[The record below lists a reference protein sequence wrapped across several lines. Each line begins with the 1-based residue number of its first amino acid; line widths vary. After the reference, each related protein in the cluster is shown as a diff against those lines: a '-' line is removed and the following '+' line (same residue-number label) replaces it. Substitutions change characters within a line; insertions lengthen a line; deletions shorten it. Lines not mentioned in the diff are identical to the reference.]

1 MTVEDSRRALAAR
14 RLRRRAATLTVP
26 PRPPEEE
33 PPLSFAQ
40 ERLWFME
47 QYTPGSRAYVIPVA
61 RRFRRELDA
70 ERLADALRQVVERH
84 ETLRTRF
91 PATADGAPAL
101 EVVPRGSADLTADL
115 AVELAVAEAADEEAA
130 RALVDELQSRPF
142 DLAAGPPIR
151 ALLVRLAPDD
161 HVLGLAVHHIAAD
174 GWSVNILLGE
184 LMALYEGRPV
194 PDLKVQYGD
203 YALWQR
209 GLPAT
214 GLDHWRERLAGVE
227 ALALPTDRPRPPE
240 VTYGGASHP
249 VRIDADLARR
259 LRSLGEDHGA
269 SLYMVLLAGFS
280 ALLGRYAGQDDV
292 AVGSPVA
299 GRPAAE
305 LETLVG
311 CFVNMLVM
319 RSDLSGDPSF
329 AELLLRVRET
339 ALDAFTH
346 QDVPFEQLVSALNVT
361 RDVSRSPLFQVILA
375 VQNYEA
381 GDGAAEGFDLKSWA
395 TRFDL
400 ELYFS
405 DDGAELF
412 GSVIYNTDLFDAA
425 TIDRLCR
432 HLTTLLRAAV
442 DDPGRP
448 LSALELLDAGERTAL
463 DAWNDTGVDLGEPA
477 TLLDLVEAQV
487 ARTPG
492 APAVTF
498 EGVTLSYAEIDER
511 AEHVAATLRAHG
523 VVPGSRVGVCAER
536 SPELVA
542 ALLGVLKAG
551 AAYVPLDP
559 EYPADRLA
567 FMAADGALSAVLTFG
582 ESEGLDAL
590 EGALTGCPLLPLDD
604 AGESPPGESAW
615 RAGPLDAAYVIYTS
629 GSTGKPKG
637 VPNTHRGIVNRL
649 RWMQDRF
656 GLTPGDVVLQKT
668 PAGFDVSVW
677 EFFWPLMTGA
687 RLVLARP
694 GGHKDAAYLRD
705 LIVAEGVTTVHFVP
719 SMLAMFLAEEGV
731 AACRTL
737 ERIVCSGEELP
748 ADLARRCVET
758 LPAEL
763 HNLYGPTEAAV
774 DVSAWHCTPEALHG
788 LARVPIGAPVANTT
802 LHVLGPGMRR
812 VPVGMP
818 GELHIGGAQVSL
830 GYLGRPGLTAE
841 RFVPDPFGE
850 PGSRLYRTGD
860 QARWRPDGTLEFL
873 GRLDTQVKLR
883 GLRIELGEIEAVL
896 REQPGVADAAVIV
909 REDRPGD
916 QRLVAYVVGSTPDRA
931 VLKRVL
937 PDYMVPTAFVE
948 LDVLPLSPNGKLD
961 RGALPAPARP
971 GPTSSGPPTTPTEL
985 AVAAIWTEILDLDQ
999 VGADDDFFDLGG
1011 HSLLATQLVTRL
1023 RRTAGVTGGA
1033 GVSVMDVFKNPTVRE
1048 LAALIDTPAD
1058 QRAPR
1063 GLLHELTPRRAA
1075 ELSFVCVPYGGGSAV
1090 VYQPLADALP
1100 DRYSLWAV
1108 AIPGHDVGLDE
1119 EHLPFEELAARCVA
1133 EIQEKVRGPIALYG
1147 HCGVGSAL
1155 IIDIARRLEQAGR
1168 EVEIVYIGAMFP
1180 FARPKGR
1187 VATTLSKI
1195 ARMEALRGDRGYANW
1210 LTGLGVDL
1218 SDLDPAQ
1225 ARSIIQNMREDSTAA
1240 EDYYTRLFDEGTDR
1254 LRAPIVTIAGGK
1266 DPTTD
1271 YYQERYREWH
1281 FLTDTS
1287 AVVVL
1292 EEAGHFFL
1300 KYRAAELAEIV
1311 TLPLL
1316 TEQPPARDTWH
1327 LHEVSRGDMTEGTV
1341 SHGRSTGPEPSMRRF
1356 AAVATGQLVSITG
1369 SALTEFAIPIWIYLT
1384 TGSVARFA
1392 LFTVLGLVPGLV
1404 VAPLAGAIV
1413 DRYDRRKVMLGGD
1426 IGAGGVQLLVGLL
1439 AWTGNLQVWHLYPS
1453 IVFLSLALTFQRLA
1467 YGSAIP
1473 QLVPKR
1479 YLGHATGIGQL
1490 GGGLAQLL
1498 TPLLAVGLLSAVGL
1512 GGILVLDVAS
1522 YVIAITLVVFVRFP
1536 TSMAWRRKESLT
1548 AEIANGFRYV
1558 WGNRDFR
1565 KMLAFFAVLNLPLS
1579 PLFLMIS
1586 PLVLS
1591 FATLGEVGKVSF
1603 LSGLGVTLGGLAMS
1617 MWGGPRHLRMRGVLL
1632 STLVLAVFCFVTGLR
1647 AELWVVAVG
1656 AFGMALWLTLLNGIY
1671 TTIVQVKVPQ
1681 RLHGRVFALNTMIA
1695 WSTLPVGFGLIAP
1708 YGTALFEPLLAPG
1721 GALAPT
1727 VGAVIG
1733 TGEGRG
1739 IGFMY
1744 LLFAL
1749 LMAVIALVALR
1760 WLAGFDDRVPDAV
1773 ADDLIGLESVSAANA
1788 NATAETAARGGA
1800 SRPVSRPSDASLVS
1814 VRSRGER

>member
-14 RLRRRAATLTVP
+14 RLRRRAAAPTVP
-26 PRPPEEE
+26 ARPPGEE

-47 QYTPGSRAYVIPVA
+47 QYTPGSRAYIIPVA
-61 RRFRRELDA
+61 RRFRHELDA
-70 ERLADALRQVVERH
+70 ERLREALRQVVERH

-101 EVVPRGSADLTADL
+101 EVVPSGSPEL
-115 AVELAVAEAADEEAA
+115 AVELTLAEVDDEEAA
-130 RALVDELQSRPF
+130 RALVDELQARPF

-184 LMALYEGRPV
+184 LITLYEGRAV
-194 PDLKVQYGD
+194 PDLTVQYGD

-249 VRIDADLARR
+249 VRIDTDLAQGLRR
-259 LRSLGEDHGA
+259 LGEDHGA

-292 AVGSPVA
+292 TVGSPVA

-311 CFVNMLVM
+311 CFVNMLAM

-375 VQNYEA
+375 MQNYDSA
-381 GDGAAEGFDLKSWA
+381 GADAEGFDLKSWA

-400 ELYFS
+400 ELYFA
-405 DDGAELF
+405 DDGSELS

-425 TIDRLCR
+425 TVERLCR
-432 HLTTLLRAAV
+432 HLVALLRAAV
-442 DDPGRP
+442 DDPARP
-448 LSALELLDAGERTAL
+448 LSALDLLDAGERAAL
-463 DAWNDTGVDLGEPA
+463 DSWNDTKVDHGPPA
-477 TLLDLVEAQV
+477 TLLELVEAQV
-487 ARTPG
+487 ARTPE

-511 AEHVAATLRAHG
+511 ASRVAAALRAHG
-523 VVPGSRVGVCAER
+523 VTPGSRVGVCAER

-542 ALLGVLKAG
+542 GLLGVLKAG
-551 AAYVPLDP
+551 GAYVPLDP

-567 FMAADGALSAVLTFG
+567 FMATDGALSAVLTFG
-582 ESEGLDAL
+582 ASDGLTAL
-590 EGALTGCPLLPLDD
+590 ASTLEAGLTSCPLLPLDNV
-604 AGESPPGESAW
+604 GEPSSAEPAW

-629 GSTGKPKG
+629 GSTGRPKG

-656 GLTPGDVVLQKT
+656 GLTSGDVVLQKT

-677 EFFWPLMTGA
+677 EFFWPLMVGA

-705 LIVAEGVTTVHFVP
+705 LIVAEGVTTLHFVP

-731 AACRTL
+731 AACGTL
-737 ERIVCSGEELP
+737 ERVICSGEELP

-774 DVSAWHCTPEALHG
+774 DVSAWHCTAEALRD

-802 LHVLGPGMRR
+802 LHVLGLGMRR

-850 PGSRLYRTGD
+850 PGARLYRTGD

-883 GLRIELGEIEAVL
+883 GLRIELGEIETVL

-916 QRLVAYVVGSTPDRA
+916 QRLVAYVVGTTPDRA
-931 VLKRVL
+931 VLKQVL
-937 PDYMVPTAFVE
+937 PDYMVPAAFVE
-948 LDVLPLSPNGKLD
+948 LDLLPLSPNGKLD
-961 RGALPAPARP
+961 RSALPAPARQ
-971 GPTSSGPPTTPTEL
+971 GPTASEPPSTPTEL

-1023 RRTAGVTGGA
+1023 RRMAAETGGG

-1063 GLLHELTPRRAA
+1063 GLLHELTPRRTA

-1100 DRYSLWAV
+1100 ERYSLWAV

-1168 EVEIVYIGAMFP
+1168 TVEIVYIGAMFP

-1187 VATTLSKI
+1187 VASILSKI

-1316 TEQPPARDTWH
+1316 TEQPPPRETWR
-1327 LHEVSRGDMTEGTV
+1327 LHEVSRGNAIEGTV
-1341 SHGRSTGPEPSMRRF
+1341 SHGHSTGPEPSMRRF
-1356 AAVATGQLVSITG
+1356 AAVAGGQLVSITG

-1404 VAPLAGAIV
+1404 VSPLAGAIV

-1426 IGAGGVQLLVGLL
+1426 IAAGGVQLMLGLL

-1498 TPLLAVGLLSAVGL
+1498 TPLLAVGLLSAIGL
-1512 GGILVLDVAS
+1512 GGILALDVAS
-1522 YVIAITLVVFVRFP
+1522 YAVAITLIVFVRFP

-1565 KMLAFFAVLNLPLS
+1565 KMLSFFAILNLPLS

-1591 FATLGEVGKVSF
+1591 FATLSEVGTVSF
-1603 LSGLGVTLGGLAMS
+1603 LSGLGVTIGGLAMS

-1632 STLVLAVFCFVTGLR
+1632 STLVLAAFCFVTGLR
-1647 AELWVVAVG
+1647 AELWVVAAG

-1708 YGTALFEPLLAPG
+1708 YGTDLFEPLMAPG

-1773 ADDLIGLESVSAANA
+1773 ADDLIGLESVSAAS
-1788 NATAETAARGGA
+1788 TGKDTGSGAADGVR
-1800 SRPVSRPSDASLVS
+1800 RPSDASLVS